1 MVPEDPA
8 IPSPDLDQW
17 LKRPAVRIRH
27 DRRSRAE
34 PERLWSAAQSI
45 RLDQT
50 RLLGRLVRWRIPG
63 VPPQASFEDLFR
75 HAPFCVLHDEG
86 FALLS
91 GLVGRIWTL
100 RRDYPRLDGPEEF
113 RDWNRP
119 GTARVL
125 LANWVRPG
133 PDGGA
138 TLHSESRVQ
147 AFGVQGRLGLA
158 GVRPLIATFQQLVS
172 TDAMAAAVR
181 EAER

>member
-1 MVPEDPA
+1 MA
-8 IPSPDLDQW
+8 APDLDPW
-17 LKRPAVRIRH
+17 LPNPSVRIVHTRGANA
-27 DRRSRAE
+27 DR
-34 PERLWSAAQSI
+34 ERLWEAARSI

-63 VPPQASFEDLFR
+63 VPARSSFRDLFT
-75 HAPFCVLHDEG
+75 HPPFCLLHDEG
-86 FALLS
+86 FVLLT

-100 RRDYPRLDGPEEF
+100 RRDYPRLDGPGEF

-119 GTARVL
+119 GTAKVL

-158 GVRPLIATFQQLVS
+158 GVRPLIRSFQNLVA

-181 EAER
+181 EAERG